1 VVSYRR
7 IRRQRHLTG
16 SCDKVV
22 PIMNQVGVIGPTNAA
37 LIERTSG
44 LELGSLEAVARRI
57 GFLLASKGTACAV
70 PRFLLYSILNFG
82 RPCSNRWQ
90 RGRGRPRPASGQVGC
105 LRVITKRCFLKHPWA
120 GIDMT

>member
-1 VVSYRR
+1 MVSYRR

-57 GFLLASKGTACAV
+57 GFLLASKGTAMVCV
-70 PRFLLYSILNFG
+70 PDRGVGLWALDAYFHAGVAIPVL
-82 RPCSNRWQ
+82 Q
-90 RGRGRPRPASGQVGC
+90 RNDVVPVNLVR
-105 LRVITKRCFLKHPWA
+105 
-120 GIDMT
+120 M